1 MPVQVH
7 ITDSMMV
14 DGIAVY
20 VSQKFENHN
29 RQLLR
34 IEGDM
39 RSWKE
44 ITDPGII
51 EGPTF
56 YLVGEEG
63 QALTSALV
71 RFYEGAPDMHL
82 VRSDMLHERGRVD
95 KMIEFIMQAER
106 NKWVRPG

>member
-1 MPVQVH
+1 
-7 ITDSMMV
+7 
-14 DGIAVY
+14 
-20 VSQKFENHN
+20 
-29 RQLLR
+29 
-34 IEGDM
+34 
-39 RSWKE
+39 
-44 ITDPGII
+44 
-51 EGPTF
+51 
-56 YLVGEEG
+56 VGEEG